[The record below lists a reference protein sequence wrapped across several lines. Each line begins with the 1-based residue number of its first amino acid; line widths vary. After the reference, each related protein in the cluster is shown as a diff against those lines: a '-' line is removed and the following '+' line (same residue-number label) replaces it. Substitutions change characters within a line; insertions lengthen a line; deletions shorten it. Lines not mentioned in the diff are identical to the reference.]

1 MRHLFIPLGVLVAL
15 APVACSDHE
24 PVAPNDDLIVPLLDE
39 ADDDDDDDD
48 GPGVVRSVNG
58 LTGDVNIAAG
68 DNITVTESN
77 NTITIAATRSGG
89 FTGVEVVTEEKFCA
103 AREPDSPGTTC
114 ALQVLCPAD
123 KFAINGGYLTEAAL
137 FSGAFTETS
146 VSANVPFASETQFG
160 WRVLIIQSLK
170 TLSGTDQQG
179 HSFLMSVHALCVDGG
194 A

>member
-1 MRHLFIPLGVLVAL
+1 MLKRARIPVMSLAVLFAALALGCQDEGSALVAPEDVGIQ
-15 APVACSDHE
+15 AATVGNP
-24 PVAPNDDLIVPLLDE
+24 
-39 ADDDDDDDD
+39 

-58 LTGDVNIAAG
+58 LTGDVTIAAG

-89 FTGVEVVTEEKFCA
+89 FTGVEVVTQEKFCA
-103 AREPDSPGTTC
+103 ARVPDSPGTTC

-123 KFAINGGYLTEAAL
+123 KFAINGGYLTDATL

-146 VSANVPFASETQFG
+146 VSANVPFASGTQFG

-170 TLSGTDQQG
+170 TVSGTDQQG

-194 A
+194 V